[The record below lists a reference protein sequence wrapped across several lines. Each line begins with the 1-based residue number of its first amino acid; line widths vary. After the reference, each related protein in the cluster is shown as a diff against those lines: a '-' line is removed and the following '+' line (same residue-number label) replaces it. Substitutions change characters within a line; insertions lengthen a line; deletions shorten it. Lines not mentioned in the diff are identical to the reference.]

1 MICYVP
7 RVSHLTRQHF
17 CQCYVIKCQII
28 HRKIKIKIQL
38 KKQKPSYSSLQ
49 YFCIFSIVS
58 LEDEIG
64 VKKIKKRKE
73 KNQPLLKRLKH
84 TRNIHFFSSTQYL
97 KLGILCVC
105 VCFFFFNFFMDDLT
119 LDDVTLML
127 GANINVG
134 MSNETYIVN
143 EKSLN
148 LMLKY
153 DRETKTNLKH
163 EQNLK
168 IVFLKFET

>member
-1 MICYVP
+1 V
-7 RVSHLTRQHF
+7 
-17 CQCYVIKCQII
+17 
-28 HRKIKIKIQL
+28 
-38 KKQKPSYSSLQ
+38 
-49 YFCIFSIVS
+49 
-58 LEDEIG
+58 
-64 VKKIKKRKE
+64 
-73 KNQPLLKRLKH
+73 
-84 TRNIHFFSSTQYL
+84 
-97 KLGILCVC
+97 CVC
-105 VCFFFFNFFMDDLT
+105 VCFFINFFMDDLT

-127 GANINVG
+127 GVNINVG

>member
-1 MICYVP
+1 
-7 RVSHLTRQHF
+7 
-17 CQCYVIKCQII
+17 
-28 HRKIKIKIQL
+28 
-38 KKQKPSYSSLQ
+38 
-49 YFCIFSIVS
+49 
-58 LEDEIG
+58 
-64 VKKIKKRKE
+64 
-73 KNQPLLKRLKH
+73 
-84 TRNIHFFSSTQYL
+84 
-97 KLGILCVC
+97 
-105 VCFFFFNFFMDDLT
+105 MDDLT

-127 GANINVG
+127 GVNINVG

>member
-1 MICYVP
+1 V
-7 RVSHLTRQHF
+7 
-17 CQCYVIKCQII
+17 
-28 HRKIKIKIQL
+28 
-38 KKQKPSYSSLQ
+38 
-49 YFCIFSIVS
+49 
-58 LEDEIG
+58 
-64 VKKIKKRKE
+64 
-73 KNQPLLKRLKH
+73 
-84 TRNIHFFSSTQYL
+84 
-97 KLGILCVC
+97 CVC
-105 VCFFFFNFFMDDLT
+105 VCFFFNFFMDDLT

-127 GANINVG
+127 GVNINVG

>member
-1 MICYVP
+1 
-7 RVSHLTRQHF
+7 
-17 CQCYVIKCQII
+17 
-28 HRKIKIKIQL
+28 
-38 KKQKPSYSSLQ
+38 
-49 YFCIFSIVS
+49 
-58 LEDEIG
+58 
-64 VKKIKKRKE
+64 
-73 KNQPLLKRLKH
+73 
-84 TRNIHFFSSTQYL
+84 
-97 KLGILCVC
+97 
-105 VCFFFFNFFMDDLT
+105 MDDLT